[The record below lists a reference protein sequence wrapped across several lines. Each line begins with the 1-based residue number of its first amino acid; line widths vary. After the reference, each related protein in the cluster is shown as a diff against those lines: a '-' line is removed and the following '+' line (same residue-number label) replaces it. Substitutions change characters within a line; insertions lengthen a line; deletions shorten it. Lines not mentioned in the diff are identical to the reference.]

1 MADTKITALTALTA
15 ADPANDV
22 IPIVDVSDTSMAA
35 SGTTKK
41 ISVNNIL
48 GASGTATLASATIT
62 GDLTVDT
69 STLKVDSTNNQVGIG
84 TATPASYA
92 GNKLVVYDSTNGQIA
107 IANSTA
113 NSNLQSNGVD
123 LYINTNVTGASSNA
137 GSFIVRH
144 GSGFATQL
152 TIDSSNNVNV
162 QNGNVVM
169 VTSGKGID
177 FSATANGSGTMTSE
191 LLNDYEEGT
200 WTPVVADAASG
211 GNVGTS
217 TIVSATYT
225 KIGRQVSVEFYLQA
239 IGTAGMTAGNP
250 LTIRGFPF
258 SAAIQA
264 QGSFYTYRVGRN
276 AATVSSSAFV
286 PASDSIVQFFCFST
300 NSATTDTRIL
310 VSDVVSGTSELRMS
324 VTYFV

>member
-1 MADTKITALTALTA
+1 MADAKISALDNLTS
-15 ADPANDV
+15 ADPANDM
-22 IPIVDVSDTSMAA
+22 IPIVDVSATPPA
-35 SGTTKK
+35 SGNTKR
-41 ISVNNIL
+41 ISINNL
-48 GASGTATLASATIT
+48 LACSPSATLASATIT

-310 VSDVVSGTSELRMS
+310 VSDIVSGTSELRMS

>member
-1 MADTKITALTALTA
+1 MADAKISALDNLTS
-15 ADPANDV
+15 ADPANDM
-22 IPIVDVSDTSMAA
+22 IPIVDVSATPPA
-35 SGTTKK
+35 SGNTKR
-41 ISVNNIL
+41 ISINNL
-48 GASGTATLASATIT
+48 LACSPSATLASATIT

-200 WTPVVADAASG
+200 FTP
-211 GNVGTS
+211 
-217 TIVSATYT
+217 TIVGNTIAGVGVYVNQVGIYT
-225 KIGRQVSVEFYLQA
+225 KVGNQVTVWVNIEWSAHTGTGTQMYLGGLPFNVRVLTGYNACATIGLISNIAL
-239 IGTAGMTAGNP
+239 TAGNFP
-250 LTIRGFPF
+250 LIM
-258 SAAIQA
+258 AANSDNYARFFQSPTGGGVTTAIPMDTAGQVVL
-264 QGSFYTYRVGRN
+264 SMTYTV
-276 AATVSSSAFV
+276 
-286 PASDSIVQFFCFST
+286 
-300 NSATTDTRIL
+300 
-310 VSDVVSGTSELRMS
+310 
-324 VTYFV
+324 

>member
-1 MADTKITALTALTA
+1 MADSKITALAALTT
-15 ADPANDV
+15 ADPANDMFPV
-22 IPIVDVSDTSMAA
+22 VDVSDTSMAA
-35 SGTTKK
+35 SGTTKR
-41 ISVNNIL
+41 ISINNIL
-48 GASGTATLASATIT
+48 ACSPSATLASATIT

-310 VSDVVSGTSELRMS
+310 VSDIVSGTSELRMS